1 MITAIIHSQQRN
13 EWRKIQG
20 TTRIFIQR
28 YKVGHSTFSS
38 TVSTLARRF
47 LPDYS
52 IFSSLQGTHLLW
64 QSLIIQAP
72 GNCWWRRA
80 WRKQLLKAC
89 SLLKSGCRRRKGDQD
104 NFKTFPKSI
113 NLCVVTIVERY
124 KIGFNTLFSF
134 FLLSVYTFDQVD
146 HKLPPSAWHVSSKSV
161 CSLYRSCSNTLP
173 LRVTIFTWDGGTER
187 WWWWWKADSDWVFW
201 AISDQRTHQQFVSR
215 VCVYV
220 KEPVWSRHDICKSPR
235 PFVSDFQL
243 RDKMSCSFLRRILF
257 LPGYHHHT
265 NVYQMLE
272 HFLWH
277 HN

>member
-1 MITAIIHSQQRN
+1 MNKERFKLPQEYLSKGTKLVIQPFLVQLVHWQEDVYLTIPSSFLSRELIFSDKVWLFKLQVIVGEGEPGENNCWKHVLCSRVATEEEKETKIILKH
-13 EWRKIQG
+13 
-20 TTRIFIQR
+20 
-28 YKVGHSTFSS
+28 
-38 TVSTLARRF
+38 F
-47 LPDYS
+47 LRVS
-52 IFSSLQGTHLLW
+52 IF
-64 QSLIIQAP
+64 
-72 GNCWWRRA
+72 
-80 WRKQLLKAC
+80 
-89 SLLKSGCRRRKGDQD
+89 
-104 NFKTFPKSI
+104 
-113 NLCVVTIVERY
+113 VTIVERY

-173 LRVTIFTWDGGTER
+173 LRVRIFTWDGGTER

-277 HN
+277 RN